1 MSEPRYSGL
10 TRGEWIAIASIVI
23 SISVSAGAALIN
35 KGAQN
40 AQINSLQTTVVNLN
54 TSVTTLNQTL
64 QTTREEVSA
73 LKAQRESTDKA
84 LSDIKSSL
92 DAYIRDTRYR

>member
-1 MSEPRYSGL
+1 MVETRYSGL
-10 TRGEWIAIASIVI
+10 TRSEWIALASIVI
-23 SISVSAGAALIN
+23 SISISAGAALIN

-40 AQINSLQTTVVNLN
+40 AQITSLQTTVVNLN

-92 DAYIRDTRYR
+92 ETYIRDARYR